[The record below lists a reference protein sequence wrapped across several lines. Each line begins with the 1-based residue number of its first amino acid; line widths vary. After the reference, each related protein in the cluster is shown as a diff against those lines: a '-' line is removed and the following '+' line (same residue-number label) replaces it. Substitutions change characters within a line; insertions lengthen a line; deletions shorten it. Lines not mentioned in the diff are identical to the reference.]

1 MQPYGQIERYNMGE
15 LITLKEMCRRE
26 RVTRRMVQGYE
37 QKKLVF
43 AAATNKYGHL
53 LYNEEAQKRVKRIRL
68 YQQFGFSL
76 DDIKKLFDLPNK
88 ELKIRLEL
96 QIQVMQEKRE
106 AYGQLINE
114 AKDIISKLEEENIG
128 E

>member
-1 MQPYGQIERYNMGE
+1 MGE

-37 QKKLVF
+37 QKKLVS

-114 AKDIISKLEEENIG
+114 AKDLISKLEEENTG
-128 E
+128 G

>member
-1 MQPYGQIERYNMGE
+1 MGE

-37 QKKLVF
+37 QKELVS
-43 AAATNKYGHL
+43 AATTNKYGHL

-114 AKDIISKLEEENIG
+114 AKDIISKLEEENTG
-128 E
+128 G

>member
-1 MQPYGQIERYNMGE
+1 MQKGE
-15 LITLKEMCRRE
+15 
-26 RVTRRMVQGYE
+26 G
-37 QKKLVF
+37 
-43 AAATNKYGHL
+43 
-53 LYNEEAQKRVKRIRL
+53 NEE
-68 YQQFGFSL
+68 
-76 DDIKKLFDLPNK
+76 DLPNK
-88 ELKIRLEL
+88 ELNIRLEL